1 MKPYVNKFELT
12 SPEICNDELQSW
24 FNRNPGNIEQTFKVL
39 KGIEQLIIFI
49 IHPLY
54 YFEIYM

>member
-54 YFEIYM
+54 YF